1 MGFQL
6 PRAGAES
13 VAEARQMS
21 EIGEDPEREERKKSL
36 TDALRSAA
44 ADGPAVPGEI
54 VDLDEDEQDGVEAVA
69 PGGAPPE
76 WATVPADF
84 KMPDGWVVFFVRFR
98 AKWTNRPGSG
108 DRQCILWNLSE
119 SDEKRAS
126 ARARGDGMR
135 LVAEMAKQQIR
146 AIDGERADW
155 SGAPGPHNVSQFWSE
170 IGGKCRYLLKGHY
183 LKTHT
188 MSTEETVDFF
198 DNCVASRSVG

>member
-1 MGFQL
+1 
-6 PRAGAES
+6 
-13 VAEARQMS
+13 MS
-21 EIGEDPEREERKKSL
+21 EIGENPEREERKKSL

-44 ADGPAVPGEI
+44 AVGGAIPGV
-54 VDLDEDEQDGVEAVA
+54 VDLDDEEDVAEVA
-69 PGGAPPE
+69 PGGSAPAWAIVPSGGEIPFVMPE
-76 WATVPADF
+76 
-84 KMPDGWVVFFVRFR
+84 GWVVFFIRFR
-98 AKWTNRPGSG
+98 AKWTNRPGSA

-135 LVAEMAKQQIR
+135 LVEEMSKQMIR

-155 SGAPGPHNVSQFWSE
+155 SGAPGPQNVGQFWSE
-170 IGGKCRYLLKGHY
+170 IGGKCRYMLKSHY